1 MKPIVIHECGDAVS
15 MPADVILNLPQ
26 GWSVTSSQSG
36 YVNATAWRLF
46 ADQFVSASGASEANQ
61 QFLYIDGY
69 EAHWDEAALKF
80 LLENHVHVMFLRS
93 HSSITTQPNDNGV
106 NQLWK
111 ECYSRAYAKW
121 SREYPGSAFTGGSS
135 DYVLQ

>member
-1 MKPIVIHECGDAVS
+1 MTGISLPPLGDQILRSGCCADRRKPCPYHEG
-15 MPADVILNLPQ
+15 
-26 GWSVTSSQSG
+26 
-36 YVNATAWRLF
+36 
-46 ADQFVSASGASEANQ
+46 
-61 QFLYIDGY
+61 YIDGY

-111 ECYSRAYAKW
+111 DCYSRAYIKW